1 MKVMALYYSDHQDCL
16 TLCSLLYISKT
27 TGSTGVCCSDTTWV
41 QSVLSHRKNKKRVRL
56 KDFQNINV
64 RNSGVCQ
71 KQNQIKEN
79 NIVDVGWIGWVAHSH
94 CNTLLNGT
102 SVDLHA
108 PEFARLRFRK
118 FKPQAF
124 TDKFKTKESFIAFLI

>member
-1 MKVMALYYSDHQDCL
+1 MFV
-16 TLCSLLYISKT
+16 
-27 TGSTGVCCSDTTWV
+27 V
-41 QSVLSHRKNKKRVRL
+41 QTQHGYNQSSPIEKNKKRVRL